1 MGSAITLEPLLF
13 IALRATARAFPQ
25 ILSVYDGS
33 FTVDTK
39 ADLSPVTEADR
50 RSNQVITEELSRHS
64 PYPILSEE
72 GRIIPFAERRGW
84 ERFWLVDPLD
94 GTKEFVRRNGEFTI
108 NIAFVEG
115 TVPVLGVVYAPLP
128 DLLYFAWEESC
139 GGSGPPGD
147 GRSSAGSGLRSRE
160 RGGSYRLEGFAD
172 LADRLPA
179 DLVERAVKLPPRE
192 PFDFDETQKRE
203 TLTVIGSRSHRG
215 PHFTAYVRKLKR
227 RYAERVEIR
236 ISGSA
241 LKACLVAD
249 GAADIYP
256 RFGPTMEW
264 DTAAP
269 HAVVRGVG
277 KRMVAFDSG
286 RELVYNK
293 EQLVNPSILVY

>member
-1 MGSAITLEPLLF
+1 MGSSLPLESLLF
-13 IALRATARAFPQ
+13 IALRAAARAFPE
-25 ILSVYDGS
+25 ILSVYEGS

-39 ADLSPVTEADR
+39 ADRSPVTEADR
-50 RSNQVITEELSRHS
+50 RSNQVITDELSRHS

-72 GRIIPFAERRGW
+72 GRSIPFAERRDW
-84 ERFWLVDPLD
+84 QRFWLVDPLD
-94 GTKEFVRRNGEFTI
+94 GTKEFVKRNGEFTI

-128 DLLYFAWEESC
+128 DLLFFAWEDGDERSD
-139 GGSGPPGD
+139 GDSGP
-147 GRSSAGSGLRSRE
+147 RSGG
-160 RGGSYRLEGFAD
+160 RGGSYKLEGFAD
-172 LADRLPA
+172 LAARLPE
-179 DLVERAVKLPPRE
+179 DLVERAVKLPPKE
-192 PFDFDETQKRE
+192 PFDFDETQKKE
-203 TLTVIGSRSHRG
+203 TITVIGSRSHRG
-215 PHFTAYVRKLKR
+215 PHFSDYVRGLER

-236 ISGSA
+236 TSGSA
-241 LKACLVAD
+241 LKPCLVAD

-277 KRMVAFDSG
+277 KRMIAFESG

-293 EQLVNPSILVY
+293 EQLVNPSFLVY